1 MSKKETKQATAQDTG
16 RTISILQLYPKD
28 MNIYG
33 DNGNLQVLVRRLE
46 WYGYTPIVTEYNPG
60 DTLPKNPDII
70 VGGGGQDSGQ
80 EKIHAD
86 LLKIGPTLQT
96 WADAGIPMLLV
107 CGLYQLFGHFFKTLN
122 GTMLEGIGILDIKTY
137 GTNERLI
144 GNIVT
149 SSETFGSIIGYE
161 NHSGQTYLGEN
172 AKPFATVIKGAG
184 NNSKDGLE
192 GARYKNV
199 IGTYL
204 HGSILPKNP
213 AIADFLI
220 RKAVVKKYG
229 TFSNDLIDDSFAA
242 AARDIAASRP
252 R

>member
-1 MSKKETKQATAQDTG
+1 MNKSIT
-16 RTISILQLYPKD
+16 ILQLYPRD

-33 DNGNLQVLVRRLE
+33 DQGNLQVLEKRLE
-46 WYGYTPIVTEYNPG
+46 WYGYEPHVISYNVG
-60 DTLPKNPDII
+60 DTLPKDVDII
-70 VGGGGQDSGQ
+70 IGGGGQDSGQ

-86 LLKIGPTLQT
+86 LLKIGPQLKE
-96 WADAGIPMLLV
+96 WADDGTPMLMV

-122 GTMLEGIGILDIKTY
+122 NTMLEGIGILDVETY

-149 SSETFGSIIGYE
+149 ASTTFGEIIGYE
-161 NHSGQTYLGEN
+161 NHSGQTFLGEGC
-172 AKPFATVIKGAG
+172 KPFAMVIRGAG
-184 NNSKDGLE
+184 NNAKEGHE
-192 GARYKNV
+192 GAVYKNV

-213 AIADFLI
+213 AVADFLI
-220 RKAVVKKYG
+220 KTAVKRKYK
-229 TFSNDLIDDSFAA
+229 TFSHDLIDDMFADL
-242 AARDIAASRP
+242 ARQVARERP

>member
-1 MSKKETKQATAQDTG
+1 MSQDSSKKIT
-16 RTISILQLYPKD
+16 ILQLYPKD

-33 DNGNLQVLVRRLE
+33 DNGNVQVLVRRLE
-46 WYGYTPIVTEYNPG
+46 WYGYTPVVTEYNPG

-70 VGGGGQDSGQ
+70 IGGGGQDSGQ
-80 EKIHAD
+80 EKIHED
-86 LLKIGPTLQT
+86 LLKIGPQLKAWTDNGTPTLV
-96 WADAGIPMLLV
+96 V

-122 GTMLEGIGILDIKTY
+122 GTMLDGIGILDVKTY

-149 SSETFGSIIGYE
+149 SNETFGTVIGYE
-161 NHSGQTYLGEN
+161 NHSGQTFLGEN

-184 NNSKDGLE
+184 NNSKDGQE
-192 GARYKNV
+192 GARYKNT

-220 RKAVVKKYG
+220 RTAVTKKYG
-229 TFSNDLIDDSFAA
+229 EFSQDLIDDSFANS
-242 AARDIAASRP
+242 ARDIAASRP

>member
-1 MSKKETKQATAQDTG
+1 MNKQPIT
-16 RTISILQLYPKD
+16 ILQLYPKD

-33 DNGNLQVLVRRLE
+33 DHGNVLVLKRRLQ
-46 WYGYTPIVTEYNPG
+46 WYGYEPRIIEYNVG
-60 DTLPKNPDII
+60 DTLPKDVDIVI
-70 VGGGGQDSGQ
+70 GGGGQDSGQ

-86 LLKIGPTLQT
+86 LLKIGPKLQA
-96 WADAGIPMLLV
+96 WADANVPMLLV
-107 CGLYQLFGHFFKTLN
+107 CGLYQLFGNFFKTLDDK
-122 GTMLEGIGILDIKTY
+122 MLKGIGVLDIETH
-137 GTNERLI
+137 GTTERLI

-149 SSETFGSIIGYE
+149 SSQDFGDVIGYE

-172 AKPFATVIKGAG
+172 VEPFATVVKGAG
-184 NNSKDGLE
+184 NNSKDGHE

-213 AIADFLI
+213 KVADFLI
-220 RKAVVKKYG
+220 RTAVENKG
-229 TFSNDLIDDSFAA
+229 LEFSTDLIDDLQADLA
-242 AARDIAASRP
+242 REVARDRP

>member
-1 MSKKETKQATAQDTG
+1 MSKQIITVV
-16 RTISILQLYPKD
+16 QLYPKD

-33 DNGNLQVLVRRLE
+33 DHGNLLVLQRRLE
-46 WYGYTPIVTEYNPG
+46 WYGYEPNIIHYNVG
-60 DTLPKNPDII
+60 DTFPDNIDII

-80 EKIHAD
+80 EIIHAD
-86 LLKIGPTLQT
+86 LIAIGPKLK
-96 WADAGIPMLLV
+96 ALAEAGVPMLMV
-107 CGLYQLFGHFFKTLN
+107 CGLYQLFGKFFKTSQNKIL
-122 GTMLEGIGILDIKTY
+122 TGIGILDVETY

-149 SSETFGSIIGYE
+149 NNADFGDIIGYE
-161 NHSGQTYLGEN
+161 NHSGQTYLGDNTE
-172 AKPFATVIKGAG
+172 PFANVIKGAG
-184 NNSKDGLE
+184 NNSKDAHE

-213 AIADFLI
+213 LIADFLI
-220 RKAVVKKYG
+220 HTAVTKKYG
-229 TFSNDLIDDSFAA
+229 EFSTDVVDDLLAGL
-242 AARDIAASRP
+242 ARDTASGRP

>member
-1 MSKKETKQATAQDTG
+1 MNKPELQ
-16 RTISILQLYPKD
+16 TITILQLYPRD

-33 DNGNLQVLVRRLE
+33 DQGNLQVLERRLE
-46 WYGYTPIVTEYNPG
+46 WYGYAPKVISYNVG
-60 DTLPKNPDII
+60 DTLPKQVDII
-70 VGGGGQDSGQ
+70 IGGGGQDSGQ

-86 LLKIGPTLQT
+86 LLKIGPQLKE
-96 WADAGIPMLLV
+96 WADSGVPMLMV

-122 GTMLEGIGILDIKTY
+122 NTMLEGIGILDVETY

-149 SSETFGSIIGYE
+149 ASTSFGEIVGYE
-161 NHSGQTYLGEN
+161 NHSGQTFLSKN
-172 AKPFATVIKGAG
+172 TTPFALVIRGAG
-184 NNSKDGLE
+184 NNSKDGHE
-192 GARYKNV
+192 GAMYKNV

-204 HGSILPKNP
+204 HGSLLPKNP

-220 RKAVVKKYG
+220 KTAVKRKYKA
-229 TFSNDLIDDSFAA
+229 FSHDLIDDMFADL
-242 AARDIAASRP
+242 ARQVARERP

>member
-1 MSKKETKQATAQDTG
+1 MSQDNSRKIT
-16 RTISILQLYPKD
+16 ILQLYPKD

-33 DNGNLQVLVRRLE
+33 DNGNVQVLVRRLE
-46 WYGYTPIVTEYNPG
+46 WYGYTPVVTEYNPG
-60 DTLPKNPDII
+60 DTLPTNPDII
-70 VGGGGQDSGQ
+70 IGGGGQDSGQ
-80 EKIHAD
+80 EKIHED
-86 LLKIGPTLQT
+86 LLKIGPQLKA
-96 WADAGIPMLLV
+96 WADNGTPTLVV

-122 GTMLEGIGILDIKTY
+122 GTMLEGIGILDVKTY

-149 SSETFGSIIGYE
+149 SNETFGTVIGYE
-161 NHSGQTYLGEN
+161 NHSGQTFLGEN
-172 AKPFATVIKGAG
+172 AEPFATVIKGAG
-184 NNSKDGLE
+184 NNSKDGQE
-192 GARYKNV
+192 GARYKNT

-220 RKAVVKKYG
+220 RTAVTKKYG
-229 TFSNDLIDDSFAA
+229 EFSQDLIDDSFANS
-242 AARDIAASRP
+242 ARDIAASRP

>member
-1 MSKKETKQATAQDTG
+1 
-16 RTISILQLYPKD
+16 

-33 DNGNLQVLVRRLE
+33 DNGNILVLVRRLE
-46 WYGYTPIVTEYNPG
+46 WYGYEPRVIPYNVG
-60 DTLPKNPDII
+60 DTLPKEVDIVI
-70 VGGGGQDSGQ
+70 GGGGQDSGQ

-86 LLKIGPTLQT
+86 LLKIGPTLKK
-96 WADAGIPMLLV
+96 WADEGVPMLVV

-122 GTMLEGIGILDIKTY
+122 NTHLEGIGILDVKTY

-149 SSETFGSIIGYE
+149 SSTAFGEIIGYE
-161 NHSGQTYLGEN
+161 NHSGQTFLGET
-172 AKPFATVIKGAG
+172 AAPLATVIRGAG
-184 NNSKDGLE
+184 NNSKDGHE
-192 GARYKNV
+192 GAVYKNV

-220 RKAVVKKYG
+220 KTATKRRYG
-229 TFSNDLIDDSFAA
+229 SFSQDLIDDMFADMA
-242 AARDIAASRP
+242 REVARDRP